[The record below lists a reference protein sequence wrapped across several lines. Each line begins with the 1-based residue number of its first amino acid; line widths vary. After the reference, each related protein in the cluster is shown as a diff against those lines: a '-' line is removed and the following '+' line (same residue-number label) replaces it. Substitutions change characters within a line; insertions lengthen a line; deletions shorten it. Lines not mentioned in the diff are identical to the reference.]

1 MKEAEKTVSEPASEP
16 APEPTPEPI
25 AEPEPEVAEVVKKD
39 SVQEAVDKVQASKEG
54 HIGTLD
60 GGDQEGAGETAS
72 WNSRQAYTNGEQSSF
87 LKRLPRSRH

>member
-1 MKEAEKTVSEPASEP
+1 MKEAEKTVSEPA
-16 APEPTPEPI
+16 PEPI

-39 SVQEAVDKVQASKEG
+39 SVQEAVDKAQASKEG
-54 HIGTLD
+54 HIGILD

-72 WNSRQAYTNGEQSSF
+72 WNSRHAYTNGEQSSF

>member
-1 MKEAEKTVSEPASEP
+1 MKEAEKTVSEPAPEP
-16 APEPTPEPI
+16 APEPI

-39 SVQEAVDKVQASKEG
+39 SVQEAVDKAQASKEG
-54 HIGTLD
+54 HIGILD

-72 WNSRQAYTNGEQSSF
+72 WNSRHAYTNGEQSSF